1 MLNFIGGGK
10 LQNILVVDDASLIR
24 FRLSTILKSEGF
36 NVFEASTAVE
46 VRQNSFS
53 KDISLENIDLI
64 LLDIYLKNE
73 NGLDL
78 LEVLSNKHP
87 KIPVIIVSGA
97 NKTDIIKRSVKL
109 GAKDFIAKPF
119 DKKTILYKINNL
131 SINSEKK
138 EVMENEESYKTN
150 LSIEL
155 NRSLRS
161 KQPFSIVKIALPQ
174 KLEVKEYIEIKNFIT
189 SRIRNIDQVFVLADY
204 EYLFILP
211 LTDKSGSK
219 VFIDKI
225 TNITLENKQF
235 KNDHFNVEKL
245 TFSEDI
251 IGKKE
256 VDGKKFKEY
265 RTEIL
270 KKMKL

>member
-131 SINSEKK
+131 SINNEKK

-161 KQPFSIVKIALPQ
+161 KQAFSIVKIALPQ

-251 IGKKE
+251 IGEKE
-256 VDGKKFKEY
+256 LDGKKFKEY

>member
-1 MLNFIGGGK
+1 

-36 NVFEASTAVE
+36 KVYESETAAA
-46 VRQNSFS
+46 VRQNSFA
-53 KDISLENIDLI
+53 KDISLANIDLI

-78 LEVLSNKHP
+78 LEFLTDKYPNIS
-87 KIPVIIVSGA
+87 VIIVSGA

-119 DKKTILYKINNL
+119 DKKTVLYKINNL
-131 SINSEKK
+131 SGDNEKK
-138 EVMENEESYKTN
+138 EVIESEESYKTN

-161 KQPFSIVKIALPQ
+161 KQAFSIVKVVLPE
-174 KLEVKEYIEIKNFIT
+174 KLEVEEYIEIKNFIT
-189 SRIRNIDQVFVLADY
+189 SKIRNIDQVFVLADY

-211 LTDKSGSK
+211 LTNKEGSK

-225 TNITLENKQF
+225 TNITLANTEI
-235 KNDHFNVEKL
+235 KNDHFIIEDL

-251 IGKKE
+251 SGEKE
-256 VDGKKFKEY
+256 PDVKNFNEY